1 LPRLA
6 DVDDAAVPAALTTA
20 RDALYTLASEAGAK
34 IAAIKA
40 DKRTNE
46 RERTT

>member
-1 LPRLA
+1 MA
-6 DVDDAAVPAALTTA
+6 EALSSA
-20 RDALYTLASEAGAK
+20 ESRYVNRREAGAK
-34 IAAIKA
+34 IVAIKA